1 MRYSAIFSLFALV
14 FSTGLAFGHE
24 FWIAPQSYQVAP
36 GEKLDAQLRVGQ
48 NFDGFEQP
56 YLPRNFARFEVQQG
70 DERHLVHGRVG
81 DRPAMRM
88 ELPGEGLWIVVH
100 ETTDQSL
107 IWDAW
112 ADFEA
117 FVAHKKLEGVVARH
131 AHRGL
136 PSSDFAEAYR
146 RYAKALV
153 AVGAGAGADL
163 PVGLLAEIVAGKN
176 PYSDDLSDGLPVT
189 VLYDGAPR
197 AGAQVEIFDRAPDD
211 TVLVSTTM
219 TDGEGQAVIP
229 VVPGHEYLLDAVK
242 MIELEGGSTPF
253 DPVWKSLWAALT
265 FKVPAA
271 E

>member
-1 MRYSAIFSLFALV
+1 MLALL
-14 FSTGLAFGHE
+14 FSTGIASGHE
-24 FWIAPQSYQVAP
+24 FWIAPQGYQVAP
-36 GEKLDAQLRVGQ
+36 GENLDAQLRVGQ

-56 YLPRNFARFEVQQG
+56 YLPRNFARFEVQQD
-70 DERHLVHGRVG
+70 DERHPVQGRVG

-88 ELPGEGLWIVVH
+88 ALQDEGLWIVVH

-107 IWDAW
+107 IWDTW

-117 FVAHKKLEGVVARH
+117 FVTHKKLEGVVARH
-131 AHRGL
+131 ADRGL

-153 AVGAGAGADL
+153 AVGAGLGADE
-163 PVGLLAEIVAGKN
+163 PVGLLTEIVAGRN
-176 PYSDDLSDGLPVT
+176 PYTDDLSDGLPVT

-197 AGAQVEIFDRAPDD
+197 VGAQVEIFDRAPDG
-211 TVLVSTTM
+211 TVSVSTTM
-219 TDGEGQAVIP
+219 TDAAGQAVIP

-242 MIELEGGSTPF
+242 MIELEGGSTPI

-265 FKVPAA
+265 FYVPGAN
-271 E
+271 